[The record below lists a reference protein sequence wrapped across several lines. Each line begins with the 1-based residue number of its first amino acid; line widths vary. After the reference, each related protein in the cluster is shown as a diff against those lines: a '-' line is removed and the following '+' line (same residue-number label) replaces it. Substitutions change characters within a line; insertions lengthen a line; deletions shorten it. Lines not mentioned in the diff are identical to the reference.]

1 MTSAL
6 SSPFLIVAALPDF
19 FAPFRAWLH
28 IRHDVS
34 DTLVLFSLA
43 FARWAPVFSMT
54 PFIGGRLV
62 PGSVRVGLAVMM
74 SLWMIPGL
82 SASTVVPM
90 ALSAAAFWVLMLKEI
105 LVGFVL
111 SFAGG
116 LVFWAAEMGGKFI
129 DNVRGTT
136 TANLLIPQV
145 STQSSLLG
153 DFYFQLFI
161 VLYCLAGGHRLFLS
175 AVFQSYE
182 AIPPLAPELGT
193 QGLAT
198 SAIAATGE
206 LWVVA
211 LKITAPALIV
221 LMLMDLMLG
230 VANRMAPQLDVFF
243 ISLSLKASVGSL
255 VVALSL
261 YYLLGMTPEMFKRQ
275 QEWTVTIVEGM
286 RPRPAPAA
294 APTPAR

>member
-1 MTSAL
+1 M
-6 SSPFLIVAALPDF
+6 SPSLHLPLVTVAALPDF
-19 FAPFRAWLH
+19 YGPFREWLH
-28 IRHDVS
+28 LRHGVS
-34 DTLVLFSLA
+34 DALTLFALA

-62 PGSVRVGLAVMM
+62 PGSVRIGLAFTM
-74 SLWMIPGL
+74 SLWMLPAL
-82 SASTVVPM
+82 SATTVAPM
-90 ALSAAAFWVLMLKEI
+90 ALSAVAFWVLLLKEI

-111 SFAGG
+111 SFAGA

-161 VLYCLAGGHRLFLS
+161 VLYVVAGGHRWFLS

-182 AIPPLAPELGT
+182 AVPPLEPRLGT
-193 QGLAT
+193 AGLAGAMT
-198 SAIAATGE
+198 SATAD

-211 LKITAPALIV
+211 LKIMAPALIV

-243 ISLSLKASVGSL
+243 ISLSLKGSVGAL

-261 YYLLGMTPEMFKRQ
+261 YYLLGMTPELFRRQ
-275 QEWTVTIVEGM
+275 QGWVQTTVERMKPV
-286 RPRPAPAA
+286 PLAP
-294 APTPAR
+294 

>member
-1 MTSAL
+1 MTGTL
-6 SSPFLIVAALPDF
+6 PLPPLMVVASLPDF
-19 FAPFRAWLH
+19 FAPFRDWLH
-28 IRHDVS
+28 LRHDVN
-34 DTLVLFSLA
+34 DTLQLFALA
-43 FARWAPVFSMT
+43 FARWVPVFSMV

-62 PGSVRVGLAVMM
+62 PGSVRMGLAVFM
-74 SLWMIPGL
+74 SLWVLPGL
-82 SASTVVPM
+82 SATTKVPM
-90 ALSAAAFWVLMLKEI
+90 DLSVVAFWVLLLKEI
-105 LVGFVL
+105 LVGLVL
-111 SFAGG
+111 AFAGG

-153 DFYFQLFI
+153 DFYFQLFV
-161 VLYCLAGGHRLFLS
+161 VLYVLAGGHRLFLS

-182 AIPPLAPELGT
+182 AIPPLEPRVGT
-193 QGLAT
+193 AGLAEGT
-198 SAIAATGE
+198 IAATAD

-261 YYLLGMTPEMFKRQ
+261 YYLLGMTPELFKRQ
-275 QEWTVTIVEGM
+275 QGWTHTIVEGM
-286 RPRPAPAA
+286 RPVPAA
-294 APTPAR
+294 TPAVP

>member
-1 MTSAL
+1 MP
-6 SSPFLIVAALPDF
+6 SSVLHLPLVTVAALPDF
-19 FAPFRAWLH
+19 YGPFRDWLAL
-28 IRHDVS
+28 RHDVS
-34 DTLVLFSLA
+34 DALQLFALA

-62 PGSVRVGLAVMM
+62 PGSVRIGLAFVM
-74 SLWMIPGL
+74 SLWVLPGL
-82 SASTVVPM
+82 SATTVVPL
-90 ALSAAAFWVLMLKEI
+90 ALSAAAFWVLLLKEI

-111 SFAGG
+111 SFAGA

-161 VLYCLAGGHRLFLS
+161 VLYVTAGGHRWFLS

-182 AIPPLAPELGT
+182 AIPPLQPRLNTRALALGMT
-193 QGLAT
+193 ETTA
-198 SAIAATGE
+198 E

-211 LKITAPALIV
+211 LKIMAPALIV

-243 ISLSLKASVGSL
+243 ISLSLKASVGAL

-261 YYLLGMTPEMFKRQ
+261 YYLLGMTPELFRRQ
-275 QEWTVTIVEGM
+275 QAWTERTIHDM
-286 RPRPAPAA
+286 APVD
-294 APTPAR
+294 P